1 MILRLTNILQDT
13 VTSWCSASPGD
24 CGQALKKVDV
34 YDYSDHCNYFD
45 NRDYFH
51 HAIIL
56 MIILTSEINIV
67 ITFMIMMV
75 S

>member
-1 MILRLTNILQDT
+1 MKLRLANILQDT

-34 YDYSDHCNYFD
+34 YDHCNFFD

-56 MIILTSEINIV
+56 TIILTSEINIV